1 MSIGVYGTNIPI
13 HIDSNKLSSLVDI
26 SYCYNESRAYDS
38 LSSSSFKSLPSSVLV
53 PCTRSNDE
61 SGLDTNNDSGLDT
74 FVEGM
79 YTLQL
84 PLSDFNKKGFYT
96 VYIKPKEYAI
106 NITDVG
112 CLSAYSDVRGII
124 LDTNAIS
131 DKYEIIKNMAR
142 TNNGLVG
149 FRIVFLDEN
158 GVREDYYR
166 IVTSNNKCEPVIQ
179 APNSSSDKTYTYR
192 YDDSSSLTFLT
203 VSPSSAPTFKSNA
216 TPYIGKPTQRIL
228 LVNTL
233 FEPIQLDIEMVT
245 HDADT
250 ISNMLEGSQL
260 RDLDNGLVTTY
271 NEKNEIYAQSEH
283 YTLKENASGN
293 PVYEVKKNKTDSIDF
308 SQTIDDKL

>member
-13 HIDSNKLSSLVDI
+13 HIGSNKLSSLVDI

-38 LSSSSFKSLPSSVLV
+38 LSSSKFTSLPSSVLAN
-53 PCTRSNDE
+53 CTREVE
-61 SGLDTNNDSGLDT
+61 SGSNLDEIVD
-74 FVEGM
+74 GM

-131 DKYEIIKNMAR
+131 DEIIKNMAR

-245 HDADT
+245 HDVDT

>member
-38 LSSSSFKSLPSSVLV
+38 LSSSKFKSLPSSVLAN
-53 PCTRSNDE
+53 CTREVENGSNLDE
-61 SGLDTNNDSGLDT
+61 IVD
-74 FVEGM
+74 GM

-131 DKYEIIKNMAR
+131 DEIIQNMAR

>member
-1 MSIGVYGTNIPI
+1 
-13 HIDSNKLSSLVDI
+13 
-26 SYCYNESRAYDS
+26 
-38 LSSSSFKSLPSSVLV
+38 
-53 PCTRSNDE
+53 
-61 SGLDTNNDSGLDT
+61 
-74 FVEGM
+74 M

-84 PLSDFNKKGFYT
+84 PLSEFNKKGFYT
-96 VYIKPKEYAI
+96 VYIKPKECPI

-112 CLSAYSDVRGII
+112 SLSAFSNVRGII
-124 LDTNAIS
+124 LDTS
-131 DKYEIIKNMAR
+131 QIKDDVIHQMAL

-149 FRIVFLDEN
+149 FRIVFLDDN
-158 GVREDYYR
+158 GKREDYYR
-166 IVTSNNKCEPVIQ
+166 VITSNNKCEPVIQ

-192 YDDSSSLTFLT
+192 YDDSSTMTFLT

-216 TPYIGKPTQRIL
+216 TPYIGKPTQRIY

-245 HDADT
+245 HDVDT

-271 NEKNEIYAQSEH
+271 NDKNEIYAQSEH
-283 YTLKENASGN
+283 YTLKDEYIGK

-308 SQTIDDKL
+308 SQTISDKL

>member
-13 HIDSNKLSSLVDI
+13 HIDSNKLGSLVDI
-26 SYCYNESRAYDS
+26 SYCYNESREYDS
-38 LSSSSFKSLPSSVLV
+38 LSSSKFTSLPSSVLAN
-53 PCTRSNDE
+53 CTREVE
-61 SGLDTNNDSGLDT
+61 SGSNLDEIVD
-74 FVEGM
+74 GM

-131 DKYEIIKNMAR
+131 DEIIKNMAR

>member
-38 LSSSSFKSLPSSVLV
+38 LSSSKFKSLPSSVLAN
-53 PCTRSNDE
+53 CTRE
-61 SGLDTNNDSGLDT
+61 VENDSNLDEI
-74 FVEGM
+74 VDGM

-124 LDTNAIS
+124 LDTNTIK
-131 DKYEIIKNMAR
+131 DEIIQNMAK

>member
-38 LSSSSFKSLPSSVLV
+38 LSSSKFTSLPSSVLAN
-53 PCTRSNDE
+53 CTRE
-61 SGLDTNNDSGLDT
+61 VDSGSNLDEI
-74 FVEGM
+74 VDGM

-112 CLSAYSDVRGII
+112 CLSAYSDVRGIV

-131 DKYEIIKNMAR
+131 DDIIKNMAR

>member
-13 HIDSNKLSSLVDI
+13 HIDSEKLSSLVDI

-38 LSSSSFKSLPSSVLV
+38 LSSSKFKSLPSSVLAN
-53 PCTRSNDE
+53 CTRDVE
-61 SGLDTNNDSGLDT
+61 SGSNLDEIVD
-74 FVEGM
+74 GM

-124 LDTNAIS
+124 LDTSVIS
-131 DKYEIIKNMAR
+131 DKIIRNMAR

>member
-38 LSSSSFKSLPSSVLV
+38 LSSSKFKSLPSSVLAN
-53 PCTRSNDE
+53 CTRDVESDSNLDE
-61 SGLDTNNDSGLDT
+61 IVD
-74 FVEGM
+74 GM

-124 LDTNAIS
+124 LDTSVIS
-131 DKYEIIKNMAR
+131 DRIIQNMAR

>member
-13 HIDSNKLSSLVDI
+13 HIDSKKLSSLVDI

-38 LSSSSFKSLPSSVLV
+38 LSSSKFTSLPSSVLANCKREV
-53 PCTRSNDE
+53 E
-61 SGLDTNNDSGLDT
+61 SGSTLDDIVD
-74 FVEGM
+74 GM

-131 DKYEIIKNMAR
+131 DEIIQNMAK

>member
-38 LSSSSFKSLPSSVLV
+38 LSSSKFTSLPSSVLAN
-53 PCTRSNDE
+53 CTREVE
-61 SGLDTNNDSGLDT
+61 SGSNLDEIVD
-74 FVEGM
+74 GM

-131 DKYEIIKNMAR
+131 DEIIQNMAR

>member
-38 LSSSSFKSLPSSVLV
+38 LSSSKFTSLPSSVLAN
-53 PCTRSNDE
+53 CTREVESDSNLDE
-61 SGLDTNNDSGLDT
+61 IVD
-74 FVEGM
+74 GM

-131 DKYEIIKNMAR
+131 DEIIKNMAR

-149 FRIVFLDEN
+149 FRIVFVDEN

>member
-38 LSSSSFKSLPSSVLV
+38 LSSSKFKSLPSSVLAN
-53 PCTRSNDE
+53 CTREVENGSNLDE
-61 SGLDTNNDSGLDT
+61 IVD
-74 FVEGM
+74 GM

-124 LDTNAIS
+124 LDTSVIS
-131 DKYEIIKNMAR
+131 DKIIQNMAR

>member
-38 LSSSSFKSLPSSVLV
+38 LSSSKFTSLPSSVLAN
-53 PCTRSNDE
+53 CTREVESDSNLDE
-61 SGLDTNNDSGLDT
+61 IVD
-74 FVEGM
+74 GM

-124 LDTNAIS
+124 IDTNAIS
-131 DKYEIIKNMAR
+131 DEIIQNMAR

-158 GVREDYYR
+158 GVREDYYT

-203 VSPSSAPTFKSNA
+203 VSPSSAPTFKSNS

>member
-38 LSSSSFKSLPSSVLV
+38 LSSSKFTSLPSSVLAN
-53 PCTRSNDE
+53 CTREVDSRSNLDE
-61 SGLDTNNDSGLDT
+61 IVD
-74 FVEGM
+74 GM

-112 CLSAYSDVRGII
+112 CLSAYPDVRGII

-131 DKYEIIKNMAR
+131 DDDIIKNMAR

>member
-1 MSIGVYGTNIPI
+1 MSMGVYGTNVPI
-13 HIDSNKLSSLVDI
+13 YIDSNKIDSLVDI
-26 SYCYNESRAYDS
+26 SYCYNESRSYDS

-53 PCTRSNDE
+53 PCTRSNE
-61 SGLDTNNDSGLDT
+61 GSELDA

-84 PLSDFNKKGFYT
+84 PLSEFNKKGFYT
-96 VYIKPKEYAI
+96 VYIKPNECPI

-112 CLSAYSDVRGII
+112 ILSAFSNVRGIV
-124 LDTNAIS
+124 LDTSQIE
-131 DKYEIIKNMAR
+131 DPVIKQMAR

-149 FRIVFLDEN
+149 FRIVFLDDN
-158 GVREDYYR
+158 GRREDYYR
-166 IVTSNNKCEPVIQ
+166 VVTSNNKCEPVIQ

-192 YDDSSSLTFLT
+192 YDDSSTMIFLT

-216 TPYIGKPTQRIL
+216 TPYIGKPTQRIY

-271 NEKNEIYAQSEH
+271 NDKNEIYAQSEH
-283 YTLKENASGN
+283 YTLKDEYIGK

-308 SQTIDDKL
+308 SQTISDKL

>member
-38 LSSSSFKSLPSSVLV
+38 LSSSKFTSLPSSVLAN
-53 PCTRSNDE
+53 CTREVE
-61 SGLDTNNDSGLDT
+61 SGSNLDEILD
-74 FVEGM
+74 GM

-131 DKYEIIKNMAR
+131 DEIIKNMAR

-245 HDADT
+245 HDVDT

>member
-1 MSIGVYGTNIPI
+1 M
-13 HIDSNKLSSLVDI
+13 
-26 SYCYNESRAYDS
+26 
-38 LSSSSFKSLPSSVLV
+38 LV
-53 PCTRSNDE
+53 PCTRSSDE
-61 SGLDTNNDSGLDT
+61 SELDTNNDSGLDA

-84 PLSDFNKKGFYT
+84 PLSEFNKKGFYT
-96 VYIKPKEYAI
+96 VYIKPKECPI
-106 NITDVG
+106 SITDVG
-112 CLSAYSDVRGII
+112 ILSAFSNVRGIV
-124 LDTNAIS
+124 LDTS
-131 DKYEIIKNMAR
+131 QIKDDVIKQMAC

-149 FRIVFLDEN
+149 FRIVFLDDN
-158 GVREDYYR
+158 GRREDYYR
-166 IVTSNNKCEPVIQ
+166 VVTSNNKCEPVIQ

-216 TPYIGKPTQRIL
+216 TPYIGKPTQRIY